1 MSVWMA
7 IALAVPLWAIVLLLV
22 LAFFRGARICSD
34 DDEDAL
40 RTRQNA
46 AGSTIA
52 GAKLPT
58 QPPGP
63 PAPPAPDFR
72 RID

>member
-1 MSVWMA
+1 MSTWMA

-22 LAFFRGARICSD
+22 LAFFRGAQLVSG
-34 DDEDAL
+34 DEDGPE
-40 RTRQNA
+40 THQDGP
-46 AGSTIA
+46 GSTIA
-52 GAKLPT
+52 GSPVPT